1 MCIGSEERDGLGW
14 GEPDGAPRGA
24 RHRGRRAHAES
35 ADRSHID
42 ADLGGGGSAAQLMR
56 ALAAK
61 SGTVHVSAEIVP
73 ATVTDITHTRM
84 QVGSSL
90 TSVNQADLTRLEL
103 TFAFLLVASAGGLV
117 LAAGPAVE
125 ELLWL

>member
-1 MCIGSEERDGLGW
+1 
-14 GEPDGAPRGA
+14 
-24 RHRGRRAHAES
+24 
-35 ADRSHID
+35 
-42 ADLGGGGSAAQLMR
+42 MR

-90 TSVNQADLTRLEL
+90 TSVNQAGLTRLEL